1 MHIIPLGDAKWGSF
15 QQRGSTDDV
24 WEVSPKADGVGFG
37 VPVVNPI
44 LTRQ

>member
-1 MHIIPLGDAKWGSF
+1 VHIIPLGNAKGAASS
-15 QQRGSTDDV
+15 RGPTDDV